1 MKAYK
6 IAVGVPE
13 GTKPLKRPRRR
24 REKNIKTH
32 FKEIEGENMD

>member
-13 GTKPLKRPRRR
+13 GKRPLERPRRR
-24 REKNIKTH
+24 WEKNIKTY
-32 FKEIEGENMD
+32 FKKTEGENMD